1 MRHFRHLLWLW
12 LPLLLAAPKSAQASD
27 GFETDANFMVTYMGN
42 GVIHFRLLFL
52 DCGKINYYMT
62 RKDGVRNDG
71 VLVYMTYNDA
81 NGTARTVNAFQ
92 LYCPSNPS
100 DDNTYANMKIKNIQK
115 DAVLVM
121 TNPHSGNQDAYG
133 GCPITADNQPHDYQV
148 KKSTGYGLKYIEF
161 DYYLPPSYAGL
172 SINFNIDGPTASYG
186 KDLTYQPL
194 VGNPVAMP
202 NLPDTYISDPVFMPS
217 GKNMGYYQMIASNST
232 GEKMKI
238 NSVTELDKNGNT
250 VTDITD
256 KCKADEDGYGILLPA
271 RYYTYWAQVSA
282 QIPYSKFQ
290 FVNVR
295 TQRVTLQAFHNP
307 ADFNLRA
314 NWGNNGSSVL
324 TWSVPH
330 PEEDDALSTDVL
342 AVERQLYDS
351 NTGKVDDWEVLDQ
364 VVMEKNKSNY
374 QYTDSTTGC
383 YGTPDFNSVR
393 YRLYRY
399 SIGPEEKYISTAD
412 MGRKSTQVSYRP
424 IKITSAIGREGKVTI
439 KWSETGNEYDG
450 VKRFLPKDARLTLI
464 RTAHYFRN
472 GQRESIETEKDITDS
487 LKAGAHTI
495 IDMGFA
501 PCAQYEYAMVIT
513 PNDPAR
519 VMKPDTVRVPTV
531 MEPVTEV
538 YSLGNFEAS
547 IGYQDKIHL
556 TWDID
561 RTAFSDVKLYR
572 NTANSNFDNN
582 DEWEEIPFD
591 NKLMYYDDFS
601 VTAGLTYQYK
611 LSATYECTNGIH
623 TLSVKAKGSRRTTG
637 RISGY
642 VTYTDGTALSG
653 RTVLLLNNYGTTV
666 GRMTTDDAGFY
677 EFPDV
682 EYSNKAYTV
691 SVQGN
696 SSDYIQSSFKVFVN
710 ADEPFHTEKNFIYTN
725 SVDIDGYVYF
735 EKTTVP
741 VYGAVFKADGKVIT
755 DKSGKPVTSDNDG
768 HFTFKVIPGTKK
780 LEASKEG
787 HIFMFDGVY
796 SDNKGNAITIK
807 ENVASLY
814 FWDQTKVRT
823 VGRVVGG
830 QDQGD
835 KPLLLGK
842 SQNNLGDELR
852 IVLELEGNQRS
863 WMVKDPLDA
872 TYVIRRDTFQH
883 EAAGADHLS
892 RMITERHRVVIEP
905 DRQTGEY
912 IADLLPTRYKVIEV
926 SANGYPSLFQGGKV
940 SEILDLTDSLTTRQ
954 IDGDAKRPYRAIYSR
969 IYRCEP
975 SVSICET
982 TAKNETLPY
991 VGRSSYVE
999 STEQGGTVSVPLYD
1013 AATKTYTFGYPVLD
1027 VGNHYFRI
1035 KATENY
1041 YYNGIASGVCDS
1053 VPLRGGKVK
1062 IYDDFAAEQSDTLCD
1077 LAQDGTV
1084 TLLIDVA
1091 NTVYDVEGTNALRH
1105 LDVTLEHDGQFI
1117 DGQSLKAFV
1126 MGSQS
1131 VTDDVV
1137 SADCVLQL
1145 QGVLRDPPGSK
1156 SYSWIDSETT
1166 YTSDFKYEA
1175 YGKINLSIGVDITK
1189 GVDLMNGA
1197 YAASIWTGT
1206 QNSSGTAISI
1216 SPKTIPIIGVGRTY
1230 EGHSQFTLN
1239 ERLQTSD
1246 EPDHVGAGADIYYGY
1261 ELVAAA
1267 RCIRNVRA
1275 VNETT
1280 YKYLNS
1286 LGLFD
1291 GSEGACHLI
1300 QKGQNAN
1307 GIPYYLISDYDYSIG
1322 PKAKSN
1328 FHYTQD
1334 YILNTLIPKLTQI
1347 RNSYIYKGTREEAQA
1362 KANATMSNVF
1372 LSLRDESD
1380 PRFAQ
1385 DNLDDTLQYI
1395 SIDRYDQYRDRLNYE
1410 VITPEYVQILGLQ
1423 SQLADRAMMQDSV
1436 RIMNRKITQWQ
1447 YLIALNEYEKLNAIQ
1462 TIDRV
1467 DRSTMDYTSG
1477 TPYEVKD
1484 NNFYL
1489 ENHSVSGG
1497 TMINHSESLATQVID
1512 DWQVPLFGYD
1522 VTNVGQEESDKFI
1535 SNLVSGIM
1543 SVGSDATNSMAKN
1556 IKAIEKKFGSDQIAL
1571 YNQDTMKVSF
1581 NRDDLGKLDKMKD
1594 LANSLSGKTDVHV
1607 KAGGFV
1613 LNVKIYPQ
1621 VEANY
1626 NVTNKENTSTTVHR
1640 GYQLQTGPDEHLSVD
1655 VYHDVTSIVSS
1666 TTTSGKAKASRK
1678 LSCGNYIFRTLGGA
1692 TRCPHE
1698 AQEVTH
1704 FYAQGSPISN
1714 ATAQVEKPRI
1724 TVEKHIISGVPYGET
1739 AKFNLVLSNEGT
1751 VRDEGSFDLVPIDAT
1766 NQLGASLYIDGAP
1779 LGSGRSVVVPFGTG
1793 MVKVLEVATGL
1804 ADDYENI
1811 RLALRSQCDTKVA
1824 DTVSLSVHFT
1834 PTASP
1839 IAVITPQ
1846 NKWVLNT
1853 NSAQD
1858 SRGRYYLPVSLN
1870 GFDVNFRNFDHV
1882 ELQYKQTNEPE
1893 ARWTNLCSYYSNDSL
1908 FAKAAGTKAMIDGGT
1923 ITTSFFGDSDPVEL
1937 NYDLRA
1943 VTYSRLGNDFVTN
1956 SSAVLS
1962 GIKDTRRP
1970 DIFGSPLPANGILGV
1985 GDDLKLVF
1993 SEPINANRLLSTNNF
2008 RVTGVPNNT
2017 DINTSTSVVFASTGG
2032 YLTTEA
2038 ERNFAG
2044 GDFTVDMMVRPVL
2057 RENTPM
2063 ELFHY
2068 GPEDDGFS
2076 FFLNKNGALAA
2087 RFYNI
2092 TSGKTESKVFTASGP
2107 KVDWSMFR
2115 RVVMTYKAEE
2125 GAPRF
2130 YIDGVEQKLTA
2141 ADRIETYTGKG
2152 VLTFGKGNRYA
2163 VPYEGSMVE
2172 ARLWTKALT
2181 DEEIAVTDKTLYGY
2195 EVDLCDYYPMNEG
2208 IGEEIED
2215 KAQGAT
2221 LIMKNGVSW
2230 ATPEGRS
2237 LYVNGRSNVRL
2248 KPEMFENCT
2257 ATKSYTLGLWFRA
2270 NESLNSNF
2278 AIMASGI
2285 GDTTEV
2291 EPADK
2296 LFIGVKNHKLTVSN
2310 NTTAITMDRSY
2321 CDDQWHQLTL
2331 VVDRPA
2337 NLASVYVDGQLT
2349 GQAAAANIG
2358 NLFGSFYLGSCQHQ
2372 TDSTSTNIY
2381 RMMGYIDEITLWDMA
2396 LPQNI
2401 VRQRFNEG
2409 CDGTEPGLLAYIP
2422 FSVQEDQIMGGGTR
2436 MEFSSNYYR
2445 NAWDTE
2451 TRQYIVV
2458 SKPALMEEPDE
2469 FMRST
2474 ATYAPV
2480 KEKGKVRDL
2489 RYKFITKDNELI
2501 IALAEPAKDI
2511 ERTTVNITAMGI
2523 EDLNG
2528 NEMLQPVQWSAFIN
2542 RNMVRWSQPRKRVE
2556 IPSGMD
2562 EDYVFTVDV
2571 RNQGGSYKSY
2581 TIEGLPS
2588 WITIDEGTEGDLEP
2602 EEEQTFTISIS
2613 KDINYGTY
2621 DEVLYIRNDEGLVD
2635 PLAITIVKSPE
2646 SPDWTFKKGQLRN
2659 MQLCAQVKMGDALV
2673 TDKNNIIAAFDYNN
2687 NCLGTGHITTDREGK
2702 PMLYLTIYGQ
2712 VDQENH
2718 LRFRMWDSQS
2728 GITYQLHAPE
2738 QIYYMPDTICGTYK
2752 EPLIFTTTPGIT
2764 QSLTLVPTWS
2774 WISLNVRSEKA
2785 GDINQLFKRGKWLGG
2800 DQLKDPE
2807 NKEFYNYDRGTW
2819 FYSKPDKPDSLTCER
2834 MYFLKSQNAQT
2845 LQIEGEVLTEP
2856 ADRTID
2862 IHSEWNYIGFTPV
2875 VNVPLE
2881 EALADFFSK
2890 ASEGDIIK
2898 SQDEFAYFHKG
2909 TGWKGNLQYMK
2920 PGKGYMLYHTRSATS
2935 PDSLVTFT
2943 YPNKNATAGVKS
2955 KAFNSEDR
2963 EQRKDDAPLFS
2974 CHKLTTMNMILRA
2987 EGVTA
2992 EPGDLLYAYAD
3003 GELCGLAE
3011 AEADEALEQT
3021 VFYMSVGCDKPSPIT
3036 FTLERNGQL
3045 LGTAAEAA
3053 TYQANV
3059 VEGTPDSPAT
3069 LRFGIT
3075 AAASAYEPD
3084 VWYTV
3089 SGIRLG
3095 ESRPATPGIYLRNG
3109 QKIVVR

>member
-1 MRHFRHLLWLW
+1 MRLFRHLLWLW

-62 RKDGVRNDG
+62 REDGVRNDG

-81 NGTARTVNAFQ
+81 NGTAKTVNAFQ

-100 DDNTYANMKIKNIQK
+100 DDNSYADIKIKNIQK

-121 TNPHSGNQDAYG
+121 TNPHEGSQDAYG
-133 GCPITADNQPHDYQV
+133 GCPITPDNVSHDYKV
-148 KKSTGYGLKYIEF
+148 KKSTGHGLKFIEF
-161 DYYLPPSYAGL
+161 DYYLPSSYAGL
-172 SINFNIDGPTASYG
+172 SINFNIDGPTASLG

-250 VTDITD
+250 VNDITD

-290 FVNVR
+290 FVNVK
-295 TQRVTLQAFHNP
+295 TQRVMLQAFHNP
-307 ADFNLRA
+307 ADFGLSGT
-314 NWGNNGSSVL
+314 WGERGSSVL
-324 TWSVPH
+324 SWVVPH

-342 AVERQLYDS
+342 AIERQLYDS
-351 NTGKVDDWEVLDQ
+351 QTDKADDWEVLDQ
-364 VVMEKNKSNY
+364 VVMEKDKSKY

-383 YGTPDFNSVR
+383 YGTPEYNSVR
-393 YRLYRY
+393 YRVYRY
-399 SIGPEEKYISTAD
+399 AIGPEKNYTATLD
-412 MGRKSTQVSYRP
+412 MGDKRSMVSYRP
-424 IKITSAIGREGKVTI
+424 IKITSAVGRAGKVTI
-439 KWSETGNEYDG
+439 KWEETGNPYTG
-450 VKRFLPKDARLTLI
+450 TRRFLPKDAKLTLI

-472 GQRESIETEKDITDS
+472 GQKESIETEKDITDS

-495 IDMGFA
+495 IDTGFA
-501 PCAQYEYAMVIT
+501 PCVQYEYAMAIA
-513 PNDPAR
+513 PNDPAG

-531 MEPVTEV
+531 MEPETEIF
-538 YSLGNFEAS
+538 SFGNFEAS

-556 TWDID
+556 TWNID
-561 RTAFSDVKLYR
+561 RAAFNELKLYR
-572 NTANSNFDNN
+572 NTANGNFDQN
-582 DEWEEIPFD
+582 DEWEEIKFD
-591 NKLMYYDDFS
+591 DKLMFFDDFS
-601 VTAGLTYQYK
+601 VEPGKTYQYK
-611 LSATYECTNGIH
+611 MEAVYECSSGVQRI
-623 TLSVKAKGSRRTTG
+623 SVKVNGSRRASG

-653 RTVLLLNNYGTTV
+653 RTVLLLNNLGTTV
-666 GRMTTDDAGFY
+666 GRMTTDSAGFY

-682 EYSNKAYTV
+682 QFSNKAYTV
-691 SVQGN
+691 NVQGN
-696 SSDYIQSSFKVFVN
+696 GSDYLQASYKVLVN

-755 DKSGKPVTSDNDG
+755 DKSGNPVSSDNDG
-768 HFTFKVIPGTKK
+768 HFSFKVNPGTKK
-780 LEASKEG
+780 LEVAKEG
-787 HIFMFDGVY
+787 HTFMFGGVY
-796 SDNKGNAITIK
+796 SDNKGNAITIT
-807 ENVASLY
+807 ENVASLF

-823 VGRVVGG
+823 VGRVAGG
-830 QDQGD
+830 QDQGE

-842 SQNNLGDELR
+842 SKNNLGDDLR

-883 EAAGADHLS
+883 EAAGTGHLN

-912 IADLLPTRYKVIEV
+912 VADLLPTRYKVIEV

-999 STEQGGTVSVPLYD
+999 STEQGGTVTVPIYD
-1013 AATKTYTFGYPVLD
+1013 AATKAYTFGYPVLD

-1053 VPLRGGKVK
+1053 VPLRGGQVK
-1062 IYDDFAAEQSDTLCD
+1062 IYDDFAAEQSDTLCQ

-1280 YKYLNS
+1280 YKYLQG

-1300 QKGQNAN
+1300 QQGHDAN
-1307 GIPYYLISDYDYSIG
+1307 GIPFYLISDYDYSIG

-1334 YILNTLIPKLTQI
+1334 YILKTLIPKLTQI
-1347 RNSYIYKGTREEAQA
+1347 RNSYMYKGTRAEAQA

-1380 PRFAQ
+1380 PRYAQ

-1423 SQLADRAMMQDSV
+1423 SQMADKAMMQDSV

-1467 DRSTMDYTSG
+1467 DRSTMDYTAGKPYDVSG
-1477 TPYEVKD
+1477 TS
-1484 NNFYL
+1484 FYL
-1489 ENHSVSGG
+1489 ENHSVSSGM
-1497 TMINHSESLATQVID
+1497 MINHSESLATKVTD

-1522 VTNVGQEESDKFI
+1522 VTNVGQAESDKFI

-1581 NRDDLGKLDKMKD
+1581 NKDDLGKLDKMKD

-1626 NVTNKENTSTTVHR
+1626 NVTNNENTSTTTKR
-1640 GYQLQTGPDEHLSVD
+1640 GYQIETGADEHLSVD
-1655 VYHDVTSIVSS
+1655 VYHDITSIVSS
-1666 TTTSGKAKASRK
+1666 TTPTGKAKSSRK

-1692 TRCPHE
+1692 TRCPYE
-1698 AQEVTH
+1698 PQEVTR
-1704 FYAQGSPISN
+1704 FYARGTAISN

-2017 DINTSTSVVFASTGG
+2017 DINTSTSVVFTSTGG

-2087 RFYNI
+2087 RFYNT

-2125 GAPRF
+2125 GAPHF
-2130 YIDGVEQKLTA
+2130 YIDGVEQKLTT

-2358 NLFGSFYLGSCQHQ
+2358 NLFGSFYLGSCQYQ

-2635 PLAITIVKSPE
+2635 PLAITVVKSPE

-2702 PMLYLTIYGQ
+2702 PILYLTIYGQ

-2774 WISLNVRSEKA
+2774 WVSLNVRSEKA

-2807 NKEFYNYDRGTW
+2807 SKEFYNYDRGTW

-2862 IHSEWNYIGFTPV
+2862 IHPEWNYIGFTPV

-2920 PGKGYMLYHTRSATS
+2920 PGKGYMLYHTRSAAS
-2935 PDSLVTFT
+2935 PASIVTFT

-2963 EQRKDDAPLFS
+2963 EQRKDEAPLFS

-3011 AEADEALEQT
+3011 AEADDALEQT

-3053 TYQANV
+3053 TYQANA

>member
-1 MRHFRHLLWLW
+1 MKHFKRLLWLW
-12 LPLLLAAPKSAQASD
+12 LALLLAAPQNAKASD

-172 SINFNIDGPTASYG
+172 SINFNIDGPTASVG
-186 KDLTYQPL
+186 KDLSYQPL
-194 VGNPVAMP
+194 VGNPVVMP
-202 NLPDTYISDPVFMPS
+202 HLPDTYISDPVFMPS

-238 NSVTELDKNGNT
+238 TSVTELDKNGNT
-250 VTDITD
+250 VKDITSQ
-256 KCKADEDGYGILLPA
+256 CQADEDGYGILLPA
-271 RYYTYWAQVSA
+271 RYYTYWAQVNA

-495 IDMGFA
+495 IDTGFA

-513 PNDPAR
+513 PNDPAG

-807 ENVASLY
+807 ENVASLF

-872 TYVIRRDTFQH
+872 TYVIKRDTFQH

-905 DRQTGEY
+905 DKQTGEY

-926 SANGYPSLFQGGKV
+926 SANGHPSLFQGGKV

-954 IDGDAKRPYRAIYSR
+954 IDGDAKRTYRAIYSR

-975 SVSICET
+975 SVSISET

-991 VGRSSYVE
+991 VGRASYVE
-999 STEQGGTVSVPLYD
+999 STEQGGTVSVPIYD
-1013 AATKTYTFGYPVLD
+1013 TATKTYTFGYPVLD

-1206 QNSSGTAISI
+1206 QNSSGTAISV

-1751 VRDEGSFDLVPIDAT
+1751 VREEGTFDLVPIDAT

-1804 ADDYENI
+1804 VDDYENI
-1811 RLALRSQCDTKVA
+1811 RLALRSQCDPSVA

-1870 GFDVNFRNFDHV
+1870 GFDVNFRNFDHI

-1908 FAKAAGTKAMIDGGT
+1908 YAKAAGIKSMIDGGT

-1943 VTYSRLGNDFVTN
+1943 VTYSRLGNDYVTN
-1956 SSAVLS
+1956 SSGVFS

-1970 DIFGSPLPANGILGV
+1970 AVFGSPLPANGILGI

-2017 DINTSTSVVFASTGG
+2017 DINTSTSLLFNTADG
-2032 YLTTEA
+2032 YLVTEA
-2038 ERNFAG
+2038 ERNLAG
-2044 GDFTVDMMVRPVL
+2044 GDFTIDMRIRPDVSAKKD
-2057 RENTPM
+2057 M

-2068 GPEDDGFS
+2068 GPDNDGFT
-2076 FFLNKNGALAA
+2076 FYVNGNGRLAA
-2087 RFYNI
+2087 KFYN
-2092 TSGKTESKVFTASGP
+2092 TSTGKSRCTTYTTNAKTVT
-2107 KVDWSMFR
+2107 DWTMFR
-2115 RVVMTYKAEE
+2115 RVVMTYISEE
-2125 GAPRF
+2125 GYPHF
-2130 YIDGVEQKLTA
+2130 YVDGEELPVNTTA
-2141 ADRIETYTGKG
+2141 KCGDYTGKG
-2152 VLTFGKGNRYA
+2152 VLTFGRNYAGN
-2163 VPYEGSMVE
+2163 MIE
-2172 ARLWTKALT
+2172 ARLWTKSLT
-2181 DEEIAVTDKTLYGY
+2181 REEISTSDKSLYGY

-2208 IGEEIED
+2208 LGDELED
-2215 KAQGAT
+2215 KAQGGAT
-2221 LIMKNGVSW
+2221 LNLVNGVAW
-2230 ATPEGRS
+2230 ATPEGRA
-2237 LYVNGRSNVRL
+2237 LRLSNNNNIQL
-2248 KPEMFENCT
+2248 KSEMFEMCS
-2257 ATKSYTLGLWFRA
+2257 AAKSYTLSLWFKA
-2270 NESLNSNF
+2270 AKHSGDF
-2278 AIMASGI
+2278 AIMASGV
-2285 GDTTEV
+2285 GDTTEYQ
-2291 EPADK
+2291 PDDK
-2296 LFIGVKNHKLTVSN
+2296 LFIGVKDQKLTVSN
-2310 NTTAITMDRSY
+2310 NATSIAMDDSY
-2321 CDDQWHQLTL
+2321 CDDQWHQLTF

-2337 NLASVYVDGQLT
+2337 NLASVYVDGQLS
-2349 GQAAAANIG
+2349 GQAAAAGIG
-2358 NLFGSFYLGSCQHQ
+2358 SLYGNFYLGASLYA
-2372 TDSTSTNIY
+2372 TSDSTSSVINT
-2381 RMMGYIDEITLWDMA
+2381 MTGYVDEITLWDMA

-2401 VRQRFNEG
+2401 VRQRLNEG
-2409 CDGTEPGLLAYIP
+2409 CDGNEPGLLAYLP
-2422 FSVQEDQIMGGGTR
+2422 FSEQEEQIMGGGTR
-2436 MEFSSNYYR
+2436 MEFSTKYYR
-2445 NAWDTE
+2445 NTWDTE
-2451 TRQYIVV
+2451 AEKFVV
-2458 SKPALMEEPDE
+2458 TKKEALTIQPTDAMK
-2469 FMRST
+2469 SAT
-2474 ATYAPV
+2474 TYAPV
-2480 KEKGKVRDL
+2480 KEKSKVRDL
-2489 RYKFITKDNELI
+2489 RYNFITKDNELI

-2511 ERTTVNITAMGI
+2511 ERTIVNITALGI

-2528 NEMLQPVQWSAFIN
+2528 NEMLQPVQWSAFVN
-2542 RNMVRWSQPRKRVE
+2542 RNMVRWEQSKKRIE
-2556 IPSGMD
+2556 IPAGLD
-2562 EDYVFTVDV
+2562 EDYVFTITAS
-2571 RNQGGSYKSY
+2571 NQGGSYKDY

-2588 WITIDEGTEGDLEP
+2588 WITIDEGTEGTLEP
-2602 EEEQTFTISIS
+2602 EEEQTFTITVS

-2621 DEVLYIRNDEGLVD
+2621 YEVLYLRNDEGLVD
-2635 PLAITIVKSPE
+2635 PLALTIVKAAIA
-2646 SPDWTFKKGQLRN
+2646 PDWTFKKGQQRN
-2659 MQLCAQVKMGDALV
+2659 MQICAQVKMGDAIV
-2673 TDKNNIIAAFDYNN
+2673 ADKNNIIAAFDANN
-2687 NCLGTGHITTDREGK
+2687 KCIGTGNITTDREGK
-2702 PMLYLTIYGQ
+2702 PLLYLTVYGQ
-2712 VDQENH
+2712 VDAGNP
-2718 LRFRMWDSQS
+2718 LRFRMWDAQS
-2728 GITYQLHAPE
+2728 GITYRLMPAKA
-2738 QIYYMPDTICGTYK
+2738 IYYVPDTICGNYN
-2752 EPLIFTTTPGIT
+2752 EPLIFTTAASIS
-2764 QSLTLVPTWS
+2764 QDIKLVPTWTWLS
-2774 WISLNVRSEKA
+2774 FNVRSEDA
-2785 GDINQLFKRGKWLGG
+2785 GNVNKLLKRGKWTGG

-2807 NKEFYNYDRGTW
+2807 SKEFYHYDRGTW
-2819 FYSKPDKPDSLTCER
+2819 YYSRGDNPDSLTCER
-2834 MYFLKSQNAQT
+2834 MYFLKSQEEQT
-2845 LQIEGEVLTEP
+2845 ISIEGETLIEA
-2856 ADRTID
+2856 ADRTIYL
-2862 IHSEWNYIGFTPV
+2862 HPGWNYIGYTPV
-2875 VNVPLE
+2875 VNVPLA
-2881 EALADFFSK
+2881 EALSDFYTK

-2898 SQDEFAYFHKG
+2898 SQDEFAYFSKS
-2909 TGWKGNLQYMK
+2909 TGWKGNLNYMK
-2920 PGKGYMLYHTRSATS
+2920 PGKGYMLYHTTS
-2935 PDSLVTFT
+2935 STTPDSLTHFT
-2943 YPNKNATAGVKS
+2943 YPYKNTTAANRSKSFNK
-2955 KAFNSEDR
+2955 E
-2963 EQRKDDAPLFS
+2963 EEPLFTN
-2974 CHKLTTMNMILRA
+2974 HKLTTMNMILRT
-2987 EGVTA
+2987 EGITA
-2992 EPGDLLYAYAD
+2992 EPGDLLYAYTD
-3003 GELCGLAE
+3003 GELCGLAK
-3011 AEADEALEQT
+3011 AEATDSEP
-3021 VFYMSVGCDKPSPIT
+3021 VFYISVGGEKASSIT
-3036 FTLERNGQL
+3036 FTLERDGQL
-3045 LGTAAEAA
+3045 LGSAVDAA
-3053 TYQANV
+3053 TYRANTI
-3059 VEGTPDSPAT
+3059 EGTPDNPAT
-3069 LRFGIT
+3069 LRLGIT
-3075 AAASAYEPD
+3075 ATIACEPD

-3095 ESRPATPGIYLRNG
+3095 NDRPTTPGIYLRNG
-3109 QKIVVR
+3109 KKVTVGH

>member
-52 DCGKINYYMT
+52 DCGKLNYYMT

-100 DDNTYANMKIKNIQK
+100 DDNSYANMKIKNIQK

-194 VGNPVAMP
+194 VGNPVVMP
-202 NLPDTYISDPVFMPS
+202 HLPDTYISDPVFMPS

-238 NSVTELDKNGNT
+238 TSVTELDKNGNT
-250 VTDITD
+250 VKDITSQ
-256 KCKADEDGYGILLPA
+256 CQADEDGYGILLPA
-271 RYYTYWAQVSA
+271 RYYTYWAQVDA
-282 QIPYSKFQ
+282 QIPYSKFH

-424 IKITSAIGREGKVTI
+424 IKITSATGREGKVTI

-872 TYVIRRDTFQH
+872 TYVIKRDTFQH

-905 DRQTGEY
+905 DKQTGEY

-999 STEQGGTVSVPLYD
+999 STEQGGTVTVPIYD

-1197 YAASIWTGT
+1197 YASSIWTGT

-1347 RNSYIYKGTREEAQA
+1347 RNSYIYKGTRAEAQA

-1522 VTNVGQEESDKFI
+1522 ITNVGQEESDKFI

-1594 LANSLSGKTDVHV
+1594 LAESLSGKTDVHV

-1626 NVTNKENTSTTVHR
+1626 NVTNNENTSTTVHR

-1704 FYAQGSPISN
+1704 FYVQGSPISN

-1804 ADDYENI
+1804 VDDYENI
-1811 RLALRSQCDTKVA
+1811 RLALRSQCDPSVA

-1834 PTASP
+1834 PIASP

-2017 DINTSTSVVFASTGG
+2017 DINISTSVVFTSTGG

-2107 KVDWSMFR
+2107 KVDWSVFR

-2248 KPEMFENCT
+2248 KPEIFENCT

-2291 EPADK
+2291 EPVDK
-2296 LFIGVKNHKLTVSN
+2296 LFIGVKDHKLTVSN

-2358 NLFGSFYLGSCQHQ
+2358 NLFGSFYLGSCQYQ

-2409 CDGTEPGLLAYIP
+2409 CDGTEPGLLVYIP

-2451 TRQYIVV
+2451 TRQYMVV

-2556 IPSGMD
+2556 IPSGME

-2635 PLAITIVKSPE
+2635 PLAITVVKSPE

-2659 MQLCAQVKMGDALV
+2659 MQLCAQIKMGDALV

-2702 PMLYLTIYGQ
+2702 PILYLTIYGQ
-2712 VDQENH
+2712 VDQENY

-2728 GITYQLHAPE
+2728 GITYRLHTPE

-2807 NKEFYNYDRGTW
+2807 SKEFYNYDRGTW

-2862 IHSEWNYIGFTPV
+2862 IHPEWNYIGFTPV

-2881 EALADFFSK
+2881 EALADFLSK

-2920 PGKGYMLYHTRSATS
+2920 PGKGYMLYHTRTAAS

-3011 AEADEALEQT
+3011 AEADDALEQT

-3053 TYQANV
+3053 TYQANA